1 MVQKKPTKILDVD
14 VDNIVISKLIEK
26 NNNFQHLIGCLDDFI
41 RPLVLIIRKISGYIK
56 TFKDEINILMPFV
69 IDDNR
74 LSEKY

>member
-1 MVQKKPTKILDVD
+1 MVQKKTTKILDVD

-26 NNNFQHLIGCLDDFI
+26 NNNFQHLIECLDDFI
-41 RPLVLIIRKISGYIK
+41 RPLVLIIPKISGYIK